1 MKHSTKGFTLIETV
15 VSMLIVVMLSLVI
28 VTATRT
34 ALNVR
39 SDEEY
44 ASESELLAATVNIAL
59 GDVLHFA
66 QYSPGTQHSGD
77 VPAFTNRGYGI
88 LKGHL
93 LLKDGRFYINATDR
107 DDNDADATL
116 LSLVSKGTYTSST
129 ITDFTMHY
137 DEDTQLFTGTYTI
150 RGSRPQQIKEVTFA
164 FRTLNEAEKQADAAE
179 N

>member
-1 MKHSTKGFTLIETV
+1 MKHRTKGFTLIETV

-66 QYSPGTQHSGD
+66 QYTPGTEHSGGM
-77 VPAFTNRGYGI
+77 PAFTNRGYGI

-129 ITDFTMHY
+129 ITDFTMQY
-137 DEDTQLFTGTYTI
+137 DEATQLFTGKYTI
-150 RGSRPQQIKEVTFA
+150 QGSRPHQTKEITFA
-164 FRTLNEAEKQADAAE
+164 FRTLNEAEVTADDTG